1 MRRDRQCHGHWVS
14 MWFVVVGFAQ
24 DFLGVVVSIDAW
36 LAMVQV
42 GRR

>member
-1 MRRDRQCHGHWVS
+1 

-36 LAMVQV
+36 LAVV
-42 GRR
+42 EVWWW